1 MLLVIPVSKHDKN
14 LIENFK
20 LLIDKFPVGKD
31 HDLLVIGSKENEN
44 DIDKLEYDIKHLFN
58 SSQKHVID
66 DTIYGWPMSCN
77 FYFQQTCA
85 FLKNKKQ
92 FDSFF
97 WCELDSFPLKENWL
111 DLISTEYYLDTT
123 KASKEK
129 REPKVYL
136 GVKERNYEGDN
147 GELLPESI
155 SGPKMSSIGVYSTDI
170 CNIPVLPSL
179 SITNRHWTSVIQWY
193 TTPSLNDSK
202 LIQNNWR
209 TNNYR
214 KENNSIVCDS
224 IANLAWDVHFNNP
237 INSDAVIIHGC
248 KDESLVDLLLNNNK
262 LNDMKL
268 AKQISVEDA
277 EEIVDQFEEKQYKRK
292 YKTKKQNNNSS
303 SDEEKETE

>member
-85 FLKNKKQ
+85 FLKDKKQ